1 MFINLFF
8 FIINPFKICHSLFL
22 YTLKG
27 KTFVEEKS
35 FNGENLSTGK
45 TFRRRKYL
53 SLDQMLTKCSPMKVV
68 FLIKFSFLHFFLIF
82 WFLLVGLVWCKRGGS
97 IWKCFRRF
105 FSKEYQLF
113 YRGEFETISECFRCF
128 KKRQS
133 QNKRVSKYVC
143 FFCIL
148 HFCCGYDFQQSVGCF
163 LGFHGQKSAI
173 TNSRL
178 MCEFTLSLW
187 LIFSQGNSLLIELV
201 TPSTHYA
208 DFTTVPLFLGLLGKM
223 YLNIENFKT
232 LTQKVSMR
240 NFITKVK
247 FTLSLFVKKLS
258 F

>member
-1 MFINLFF
+1 MFLNLFFFF

-68 FLIKFSFLHFFLIF
+68 FLIKFSFLHFFKIF
-82 WFLLVGLVWCKRGGS
+82 WSLLVGLVWCKRGSS

-128 KKRQS
+128 KKRQC
-133 QNKRVSKYVC
+133 QNKRVSRIFVFLYLA
-143 FFCIL
+143 FL
-148 HFCCGYDFQQSVGCF
+148 LWYDFQQFVFRGSRVRNQLLRNRVQLNSVSAK
-163 LGFHGQKSAI
+163 LGQLSWAWLQSGQLVFDRTRDLKHSLHWLYHCP
-173 TNSRL
+173 NVSW
-178 MCEFTLSLW
+178 FT
-187 LIFSQGNSLLIELV
+187 
-201 TPSTHYA
+201 
-208 DFTTVPLFLGLLGKM
+208 
-223 YLNIENFKT
+223 
-232 LTQKVSMR
+232 
-240 NFITKVK
+240 
-247 FTLSLFVKKLS
+247 
-258 F
+258 